1 MVKLLEE
8 IKKHLPKD
16 TKISDVEFEGAKIV
30 IYSENPKVVKKNR
43 ELIMDLVKKFKKRIE
58 IRADP
63 SLLEENEKVKE
74 KIKELIPK
82 EVELTNI
89 YFEKDRGLVILEMKY
104 PNLLFKNKEEGIKI
118 LDEIKKETLWTPKI
132 ERALLMPSKIIQSIR
147 NFLHLHNEDYRKF
160 LHKVGLRI
168 YSDWK
173 FGKKKS
179 WIRVSF
185 LGASQ
190 QVGRSAFLLQTK
202 ESRILLDA
210 GLDTGL
216 PITNPEAFPFLDAP
230 EFNIKDL
237 DAIVISHAHMDH
249 IALLPFLFKI
259 GYEGPVYM
267 TQPTRDLSA
276 LMLLDFVNLTNGAL
290 YGEKEIRQM
299 LKHVIPLSYEEVT
312 DITPDIRLTFYNAGH
327 ILGSALVHLN
337 IGNGLFNLLYTGD
350 FKYADTNLLN
360 KAHTNFQRVEAV
372 MVESTYGSRVNP
384 PRQEVEEKLINTI
397 KEIINNGGNVLIPVF
412 AVGRSQELAVLIE
425 KKWREGAFN
434 DLKEDLRVYFD
445 GMIWDVNAI
454 HTAYP
459 EYLNKELKKLL
470 IEEKYNPFEAEIFK
484 RVGSQKE
491 REDILYSTGNI
502 VLTTSGMLNGG
513 PVIEYLR
520 RWSDNEKNAIFFVGY
535 QAKNTIGR
543 QILEGV
549 KEINLNQVGINET
562 IKINMQIYDFK
573 GFSGHSDKRET
584 LNWFKRL
591 TVKPKYAYIIHG
603 EKEEAF
609 ALANALRK
617 LKDLELNYIDVP
629 RNLDAKRMI

>member
-8 IKKHLPKD
+8 IKKNLPKNVQ
-16 TKISDVEFEGAKIV
+16 ISDVEFEGAKIV
-30 IYSENPKVVKKNR
+30 LYSKNPEIVKKNR

-63 SLLEENEKVKE
+63 SLLEENEKIKKIIKE
-74 KIKELIPK
+74 KIPK
-82 EVELTNI
+82 EVELTDI

-132 ERALLMPSKIIQSIR
+132 ERSLLMPSKITQSIR
-147 NFLHLHNEDYRKF
+147 SYLHLHNEEYKKF

-173 FGKKKS
+173 FGKKRE
-179 WIRVSF
+179 WVRVSF

-190 QVGRSAFLLQTK
+190 QVGRSAFLLQTR
-202 ESRILLDA
+202 ESRVLIDA

-216 PITNPEAFPFLDAP
+216 PVNNPETFPYLDAP
-230 EFNIKDL
+230 EFEIKNL
-237 DAIVISHAHMDH
+237 DAVVISHAHMDH
-249 IALLPFLFKI
+249 IALLPFLFKM

-267 TQPTRDLSA
+267 TQPTRDISA
-276 LMLLDFVNLTNGAL
+276 LMLMDFVNLTQGAL
-290 YGEKEIRQM
+290 YGEKEIKQM
-299 LKHVIPLSYEEVT
+299 LKHTITLSYEEVT
-312 DITPDIRLTFYNAGH
+312 DITPDLRLTFYNAGH
-327 ILGSALVHLN
+327 ILGSSLVHFN
-337 IGNGLFNLLYTGD
+337 VGNGLFNLLYTGD
-350 FKYADTNLLN
+350 FKYANTNLLN
-360 KAHTNFQRVEAV
+360 KAHTNFQRIEAV

-384 PRQEVEEKLINTI
+384 PRKEVEEKLIETI
-397 KEIINNGGNVLIPVF
+397 KNIIKNGGNVLIPVF

-425 KKWREGAFN
+425 KKWREGAFK
-434 DLKEDLRVYFD
+434 DIEKEQDINVYFD

-484 RVGSQKE
+484 RVGSQQE
-491 REDILYSTGNI
+491 REDILDTTGNI

-549 KEINLNQVGINET
+549 KEINLSQIGINEK
-562 IKINMQIYDFK
+562 ININMQVYDFK
-573 GFSGHSDKRET
+573 GFSGHSDRKET
-584 LNWFKRL
+584 LNWFKSL
-591 TVKPKYAYIIHG
+591 SVKPKYAYVIHG

-609 ALANALRK
+609 SLANALRK
-617 LKDLELNYIDVP
+617 MEMYVDVP
-629 RNLDAKRMI
+629 RNLDARRLI

>member
-1 MVKLLEE
+1 MAKLLEE

-16 TKISDVEFEGAKIV
+16 VDITDVEFEGAKIV
-30 IYSENPKVVKKNR
+30 LYSKNPNIVKKNR

-63 SLLEENEKVKE
+63 SLLEENERVK
-74 KIKELIPK
+74 KEIIEELPK
-82 EVELTNI
+82 EVELKNI
-89 YFEKDRGLVILEMKY
+89 YFEKDRGIVVLEMKY

-118 LDEIKKETLWTPKI
+118 LDNIKKKTLWTPKI

-147 NFLHLHNEDYRKF
+147 SFLHLHNEEYKKF
-160 LHKVGLRI
+160 LHKIGLRI

-173 FGKKKS
+173 FGKKKE
-179 WIRVSF
+179 WVRVSF

-202 ESRILLDA
+202 ESRVLLDA

-216 PITNPEAFPFLDAP
+216 PITNPEAFPYLDAP
-230 EFNIKDL
+230 EFNVQDL
-237 DAIVISHAHMDH
+237 DAIIISHAHLDH
-249 IALLPFLFKI
+249 VSLLPFLFKM

-267 TQPTRDLSA
+267 TAPTRDISA
-276 LMLLDFVNLTNGAL
+276 LSLLDFVNLTNGAL
-290 YGEKEIRQM
+290 YGEKEIRKM

-312 DITPDIRLTFYNAGH
+312 DITPDLRLTFYNAGH

-384 PRQEVEEKLINTI
+384 PRQEVENQLIQTI
-397 KEIINNGGNVLIPVF
+397 IDVIKNGGNVLIPVF
-412 AVGRSQELAVLIE
+412 AVGRSQELAILLW
-425 KKWREGAFN
+425 KKWKEGAFKEIEEKEE
-434 DLKEDLRVYFD
+434 LKIYFD

-459 EYLNKELKKLL
+459 EYLNKELKKL
-470 IEEKYNPFEAEIFK
+470 IVEERINPFEAEIFK

-491 REDILYSTGNI
+491 REDVLDSTGNI

-549 KEINLNQVGINET
+549 KEINLNQIGINET

-573 GFSGHSDKRET
+573 GFSGHSDRRET
-584 LNWFKRL
+584 INWFKRL
-591 TVKPKYAYIIHG
+591 SVKPKYVYVIHG

-609 ALANALRK
+609 SLANALRK
-617 LKDLELNYIDVP
+617 QEFYVDVP
-629 RNLDAKRMI
+629 RNLDAKRLY